1 MRPFSTF
8 LLVAAAALAV
18 AASSASAETTETV
31 KFDPSRMWEC
41 TEADGSS
48 MYTNKER
55 AGCKLM
61 VLKELSVVPSLEH
74 MPTYRPAPS
83 AAPSRGMS
91 GYVEGSQWS
100 AGVGGQH
107 IPDWAKNWYAS
118 VASSGPI
125 HEEVCSLYGEWLA
138 LNQKTRGGFFFGTD
152 PSYGG
157 DLSGQNRRGPSFS
170 FYDNARYLTLAK
182 LFGPGFVPI
191 GCQ

>member
-1 MRPFSTF
+1 MRPISTF
-8 LLVAAAALAV
+8 SLVAAAALAL
-18 AASSASAETTETV
+18 AASSALAETTETV

-41 TEADGSS
+41 TQADGSS

-61 VLKELSVVPSLEH
+61 VLKELSVVPSLDH

-83 AAPSRGMS
+83 AAPHRGMS
-91 GYVEGSQWS
+91 GYEGAPWAA
-100 AGVGGQH
+100 AGGGQH
-107 IPDWAKNWYAS
+107 IPDWARDWYAS

-125 HEEVCSLYGEWLA
+125 HAEVCSLYGEWLA
-138 LNQKTRGGFFFGTD
+138 LNQKTRGGFFFGSD

-157 DLSGQNRRGPSFS
+157 DLSGKNQRGSSFS

-182 LFGPGFVPI
+182 LFGPGFVPV